1 MVARHTV
8 AVPSQAPC
16 DCPGCPNVF
25 SRDEAQKDL
34 ERFRDDGP
42 DPTTKALID
51 AISALGIAGATVLDI
66 GGGVGAIQ
74 LELLDAG
81 AASTVSVDASP
92 DYVEVAEAEA
102 VQRGYGDRTRHL
114 TGDFV
119 ALAGE
124 LDPADIVTLDKV
136 VCCYPDLTLLV
147 GRSVG
152 HARRMIGLVYPRDAD
167 WVRAIAALMNLG
179 YRLFRSPT
187 RFYIHRMAGAD
198 RLIREA
204 GFEARP
210 VRRGFFWQ
218 VVLYVRP
225 T

>member
-51 AISALGIAGATVLDI
+51 AISAIGIAGATVLDI

-119 ALAGE
+119 A
-124 LDPADIVTLDKV
+124 
-136 VCCYPDLTLLV
+136 
-147 GRSVG
+147 
-152 HARRMIGLVYPRDAD
+152 
-167 WVRAIAALMNLG
+167 
-179 YRLFRSPT
+179 
-187 RFYIHRMAGAD
+187 
-198 RLIREA
+198 
-204 GFEARP
+204 
-210 VRRGFFWQ
+210 
-218 VVLYVRP
+218 
-225 T
+225 